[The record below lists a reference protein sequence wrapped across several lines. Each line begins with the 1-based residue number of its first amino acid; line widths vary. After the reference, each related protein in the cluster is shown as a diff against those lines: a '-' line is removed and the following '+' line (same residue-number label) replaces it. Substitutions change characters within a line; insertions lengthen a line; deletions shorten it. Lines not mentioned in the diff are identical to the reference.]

1 MTFPLLDCSEFGNF
15 VITLIHIVKL
25 SVVDRI
31 SFERGRIVAIDL
43 EGNIKWFY
51 RGHQNKTLDPCD
63 ILSTSK
69 GNIIISEIS

>member
-1 MTFPLLDCSEFGNF
+1 
-15 VITLIHIVKL
+15 VKL